1 MYLRYRKEVQI
12 QIYMT
17 DWLNSRIKTVSPQR
31 STYYWV
37 FQKKYSLRDPQEIF
51 HSMHPQDINRFITL
65 FSSDNLIRYLPKDL

>member
-17 DWLNSRIKTVSPQR
+17 DWLNSRIKTVNPQR
-31 STYYWV
+31 STYYCV
-37 FQKKYSLRDPQEIF
+37 FQKKYSLFPQEIF

-65 FSSDNLIRYLPKDL
+65 FSSGNLISYLPKDL